1 MRDSLSPAA
10 LQPLRAA
17 PSESGV
23 CSGRKLQFK
32 QRGYNFT
39 YPRDAGDLPDICTG
53 KCQKGKKW
61 IFETKELSALND
73 RVNESLTDIFQF
85 TNAEVQGIYRV
96 CREEVSGLYQA
107 AEAVAMLDLLFSFAT
122 TVTLAGDKPYT
133 RPRVQDSEQC
143 TLAIKQARHP
153 ILDSIAADKV
163 VPNDTYHNDQQ
174 NFSLITGPNM
184 SGKSSESAAYSLP
197 AHCAHADVDCVQ
209 RTSSRWRCAWCWR
222 TSGRTCRRSS
232 SPRRPSTA
240 SSLAHRRTT
249 TWPTTSRAS

>member
-1 MRDSLSPAA
+1 VLCCD
-10 LQPLRAA
+10 
-17 PSESGV
+17 
-23 CSGRKLQFK
+23 
-32 QRGYNFT
+32 
-39 YPRDAGDLPDICTG
+39 
-53 KCQKGKKW
+53 
-61 IFETKELSALND
+61 
-73 RVNESLTDIFQF
+73 
-85 TNAEVQGIYRV
+85 QGIYRV